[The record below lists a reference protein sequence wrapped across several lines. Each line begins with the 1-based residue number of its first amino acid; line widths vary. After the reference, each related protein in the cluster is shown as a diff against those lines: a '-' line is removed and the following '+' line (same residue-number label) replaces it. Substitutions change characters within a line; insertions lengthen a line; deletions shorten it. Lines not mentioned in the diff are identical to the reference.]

1 MAEAT
6 LSFAREVKEEIVRLE
21 RSDESKRALLS
32 GYLRINGMIHISGGK
47 DSLSLSTESAQIAK
61 TLYSYIT
68 NLYGVSA
75 RFAYT
80 RGINFHKRV
89 QYHVLVDDPDYILG
103 DLEVDYFSGKIP
115 VNMVKGDELAS
126 AYLVGSF
133 LAAGSVNAP
142 TSSNYHLEIA
152 VNDEQYARWL
162 MHLFNKVQGGHFE
175 SKMAKRRKQWIV
187 YIKRSDQISDFLI
200 LMGARECCLEF
211 ENVRVDRD
219 FANVGN
225 RLMNLDSSNFKKT
238 MKAAERQK
246 MQIEFLESRGVLARM
261 ANPKLL
267 LLAKLRKEH
276 EDASLDELAK
286 MLSEETATTISK
298 SNINHLFRTI
308 NEVYQREHGDE

>member
-1 MAEAT
+1 MAEST
-6 LSFAREVKEEIVRLE
+6 LSFARQVKEEIVRLD
-21 RSDESKRALLS
+21 RPDETKRALLS
-32 GYLRINGMIHISGGK
+32 GYLRINGSIHISGGK

-61 TLYSYIT
+61 ALYSYIT
-68 NLYGVSA
+68 NLYGVPA

-89 QYHVLVDDPDYILG
+89 QYHVLIDDPDYILG

-115 VNMVKGDELAS
+115 VNMVKGDEMAS
-126 AYLVGSF
+126 NYLIGSF
-133 LAAGSVNAP
+133 LASGSVNSP

-152 VNDEQYARWL
+152 VGDEQYARWL

-175 SKMAKRRKQWIV
+175 AKMSQRRKQWIV

-200 LMGARECCLEF
+200 LMGARDCCLEF

-219 FANVGN
+219 FANIGN

-238 MKAAERQK
+238 MKAAERQIE
-246 MQIEFLESRGVLARM
+246 QINYLESKGVIARM
-261 ANPKLL
+261 GNPKLMI
-267 LLAKLRKEH
+267 LARLRKEH

-286 MLSEETATTISK
+286 YLSEETATTISK
-298 SNINHLFRTI
+298 SNVNHLFRQI
-308 NEVYQREHGDE
+308 NEVYKRERGED

>member
-6 LSFAREVKEEIVRLE
+6 LSFARQVKEEIVRLD
-21 RSDESKRALLS
+21 RPDETKRALLS
-32 GYLRINGMIHISGGK
+32 GYLRINGAIHISGGH

-68 NLYGVSA
+68 NLYGVNA

-89 QYHVLVDDPDYILG
+89 QYHVLIDEPDYILG

-115 VNMVKGDELAS
+115 ENLVKGDEMAS
-126 AYLVGSF
+126 NYLIGSF
-133 LAAGSVNAP
+133 LASGSVNAP
-142 TSSNYHLEIA
+142 ISSNYHLEIA

-175 SKMAKRRKQWIV
+175 AKMSKRRKQWIV

-219 FANVGN
+219 FANIGN

-246 MQIEFLESRGVLARM
+246 MQIEYLESKGVLARLG
-261 ANPKLL
+261 NPKILI
-267 LLAKLRKEH
+267 LARLRKEH

-286 MLSEETATTISK
+286 LLSEETATTISK
-298 SNINHLFRTI
+298 SNINHLFRSI
-308 NEVYQREHGDE
+308 DEVYKREHGE